1 MKPEN
6 DVDLADA
13 ILAELTPVLRAHLR
27 DRLPALLRASR
38 AKGPRR
44 VYTPVTAE
52 DKALAEGG
60 VARGVTAGPGRAS
73 GAGGVVAAPGPRCER
88 STHGGTTMRMEYSLD
103 NTPVTKG
110 MRERAA
116 AVGVD
121 ARDDAAVRAHHARV
135 SRAIAE
141 MRQREDV

>member
-1 MKPEN
+1 M
-6 DVDLADA
+6 
-13 ILAELTPVLRAHLR
+13 T
-27 DRLPALLRASR
+27 
-38 AKGPRR
+38 RR
-44 VYTPVTAE
+44 
-52 DKALAEGG
+52 
-60 VARGVTAGPGRAS
+60 
-73 GAGGVVAAPGPRCER
+73 
-88 STHGGTTMRMEYSLD
+88 EYSLD